1 MRALVRGFAARVEQA
16 ARRARDV
23 SKVFLPEVEEELFHD
38 AGGRR
43 AGTGDVTRALR
54 RGRLGV
60 VAVGLF
66 REGVRGA
73 IDVLLLDLD
82 LDLDVVLVLRLR
94 LASSAFVR
102 HHLGAASALP
112 DGGIGRGSARDGSG
126 LGLEMVVRGGH
137 VAAVRA
143 VDGREVAVARRRLAR
158 EGGIGTLDDV
168 RSAGWDCGR
177 RGGIARASRRR
188 RRRRRTRAEEAG
200 DVAVARGRRH
210 RARASRCQGEMHGK
224 GRRRDS
230 REFEIFGT
238 TPIFSSR

>member
-1 MRALVRGFAARVEQA
+1 M
-16 ARRARDV
+16 

-168 RSAGWDCGR
+168 RSADGTAADAGVSR
-177 RGGIARASRRR
+177 ARADAEEDAGGPARKKLAMWRWPAGVAIARACLSVSRRDAR
-188 RRRRRTRAEEAG
+188 EGPTTRQPR
-200 DVAVARGRRH
+200 V
-210 RARASRCQGEMHGK
+210 
-224 GRRRDS
+224 
-230 REFEIFGT
+230 
-238 TPIFSSR
+238 